1 MQLLTMIYQS
11 LRILIA
17 VCYCTCTNKRQNK
30 PSVSV
35 LMYNHRKLMRR
46 DPCFSS
52 WRKPFTCRW
61 SGLERV
67 TSATNIWASDSVF
80 YDRCEKHFNHF
91 CELKRVKVLHGI
103 ISANKEDLFLRHNLI
118 LCIMVPFMSRPNV
131 ANLKPTTE
139 KQMNIVF

>member
-1 MQLLTMIYQS
+1 MQLLTMIYQN
-11 LRILIA
+11 LQILIA

-30 PSVSV
+30 PIVSV

-67 TSATNIWASDSVF
+67 TSATNIYRASDSVF
-80 YDRCEKHFNHF
+80 YDRCEEHFNNFSTFVDWKGYSWHHQCQWRSF
-91 CELKRVKVLHGI
+91 IFKTQF
-103 ISANKEDLFLRHNLI
+103 N
-118 LCIMVPFMSRPNV
+118 FMHYYLWV
-131 ANLKPTTE
+131 D
-139 KQMNIVF
+139 QMLQTNYRKTNEYR